1 MFRTQVFYNFMM
13 FDGVNSQVQPDCW
26 LEVTDGHIHR
36 IGTGALLRRPI
47 GRLTWEGGRSSQA

>member
-1 MFRTQVFYNFMM
+1 MFGTQVFYNFML

-36 IGTGALLRRPI
+36 IGRKRKGVYNY
-47 GRLTWEGGRSSQA
+47 S